1 MNPDAIDPNYFYG
14 EFRIDQGECAKGIT
28 VLEHAFAAPD
38 RPKRQIFLPLV
49 KLNIRGN
56 FL

>member
-1 MNPDAIDPNYFYG
+1 MNPDAIDPDYFYG
-14 EFRIDQGECAKGIT
+14 EFQTEQDEYAKGIT

-38 RPKRQIFLPLV
+38 RPNRYVFLPLV